1 MVRGRE
7 GKRMEE
13 ERGMVRGREGKRME
27 EENVMVRGRET
38 TCVKVLSNQI

>member
-1 MVRGRE
+1 MK
-7 GKRMEE
+7 GKR
-13 ERGMVRGREGKRME
+13 RGKEDRRMVRGREGKRME